1 MKKICILLLIWTGT
15 FHSEVFG
22 QDQFNFKDGKFKIA
36 QFTDLHWI
44 PNSANS
50 LKTTATIQSVL
61 KSEMPDLAILTG
73 DIVTGDPARD
83 GWKSIISIFE
93 NAQIPFTVTMGNHDP
108 EHLIKDDM
116 YDLLLK
122 SPYYVGEKGP
132 KDIMGMGNNVISIYN
147 SKNDIAA
154 LLYCFDSNDYTPENN
169 YGYYD
174 WIHFNQI
181 EWYRKQSSQFTQN
194 NGSSPIPSLAFFH
207 IPLLEYNNVIGRETT
222 FGKNLESGVSS
233 PTVNSG
239 LFNAFVDMQDVMGVF
254 AGHDHNND
262 YIGMEYDIAL
272 GYGRVTG
279 DDAYGSLERG
289 GRIIEIFEGKPQFDT
304 WIVTPSGKEDT
315 YYYPSG
321 ITSFDENTMT
331 YLPARNVN
339 PKTQGVAYTYYEDQ
353 FKMTSQI
360 TKSQKVKE
368 GEMSNFS
375 IKDAP
380 IEDHF
385 GYDFRTL
392 IKIPKKGVYRFYT
405 ISDDGSKLF
414 INGQEVIDNDGGH
427 SARRREAKI
436 ALDAGFHDLRV
447 LYFEDYMG
455 QELEVGFSSR
465 DIMETPLPDQILF
478 IPEKSTSKQQ

>member
-1 MKKICILLLIWTGT
+1 
-15 FHSEVFG
+15 
-22 QDQFNFKDGKFKIA
+22 
-36 QFTDLHWI
+36 
-44 PNSANS
+44 
-50 LKTTATIQSVL
+50 
-61 KSEMPDLAILTG
+61 
-73 DIVTGDPARD
+73 
-83 GWKSIISIFE
+83 
-93 NAQIPFTVTMGNHDP
+93 
-108 EHLIKDDM
+108 
-116 YDLLLK
+116 
-122 SPYYVGEKGP
+122 
-132 KDIMGMGNNVISIYN
+132 
-147 SKNDIAA
+147 
-154 LLYCFDSNDYTPENN
+154 
-169 YGYYD
+169 
-174 WIHFNQI
+174 
-181 EWYRKQSSQFTQN
+181 
-194 NGSSPIPSLAFFH
+194 
-207 IPLLEYNNVIGRETT
+207 
-222 FGKNLESGVSS
+222 
-233 PTVNSG
+233 
-239 LFNAFVDMQDVMGVF
+239 
-254 AGHDHNND
+254 
-262 YIGMEYDIAL
+262 
-272 GYGRVTG
+272 
-279 DDAYGSLERG
+279 
-289 GRIIEIFEGKPQFDT
+289 
-304 WIVTPSGKEDT
+304 
-315 YYYPSG
+315 
-321 ITSFDENTMT
+321 MT

-339 PKTQGVAYTYYEDQ
+339 PKARGVAYTYYEDQ

-465 DIMETPLPDQILF
+465 EIMETPLPDQILF